1 VKALPAADGRAGGGD
16 GRDAHTSQLARPP
29 RRVWFGGGGGLVV
42 QPGPKKK
49 KNKKL
54 ATAAGIF
61 YTCTLDALRIYA
73 SLGLWNVMRGFVDD
87 RQPRRAAAVYLEL
100 NLIAVKTRQLSR
112 IRVSTLVL
120 FHQCF

>member
-1 VKALPAADGRAGGGD
+1 VTPTPHSSRG
-16 GRDAHTSQLARPP
+16 H
-29 RRVWFGGGGGLVV
+29 RVASGSAVV
-42 QPGPKKK
+42 VDWWCSPDQKKK

-54 ATAAGIF
+54 ATAAGIV

>member
-1 VKALPAADGRAGGGD
+1 MTPTPHSSRG
-16 GRDAHTSQLARPP
+16 H
-29 RRVWFGGGGGLVV
+29 RVASGSAVV
-42 QPGPKKK
+42 VDWWCSLDPKET
-49 KNKKL
+49 KKL
-54 ATAAGIF
+54 ATAAGIV